1 MSIYSIYF
9 CYQPT
14 KNMKYIGPKSSVTV
28 PIKKQKSTLIEH
40 NINYT
45 KELFDDLRHHVVVG
59 FESEKTIRLL
69 NGIDKLSYNIILD
82 YKNTNHGK
90 VLKDVLVKYD
100 RSQSDGVFIV
110 SDISCIITQKIK
122 LDNSKNYIFTTN
134 KNVNNNDMTC
144 NIVDDK
150 VEHISYDT
158 SSYYWN
164 GMCYLTNETIRLLKH
179 INNTKFTDPLFL
191 FEIINYLIDHGVV
204 FDHCYLKPRQHSY
217 VSNTTLKSSKACNE

>member
-59 FESEKTIRLL
+59 FESEKTITLL

-90 VLKDVLVKYD
+90 VLKDILVKYD

-158 SSYYWN
+158 SLYYWN

-217 VSNTTLKSSKACNE
+217 VSNTILKSSKVCNE